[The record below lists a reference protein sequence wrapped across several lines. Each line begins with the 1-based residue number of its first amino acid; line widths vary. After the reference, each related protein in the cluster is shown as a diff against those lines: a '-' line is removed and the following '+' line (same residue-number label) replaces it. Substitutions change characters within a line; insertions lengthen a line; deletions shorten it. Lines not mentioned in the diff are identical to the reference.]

1 MEYCALTTD
10 CWTSRNNE
18 SYVGLTIHF
27 LTPDWEF
34 AHFVLEN
41 KELPVSHT
49 AENLAEAL
57 KEILSDWK
65 IQDSK
70 ISCTTIDNAAN
81 VHKSLADVLQWPY
94 LHCFGHT
101 LNLAVKAGLAVTRIS
116 HVQAKC
122 ARVVSFF
129 RRSSKA
135 KYVLTEKQKALGLP
149 EHALL
154 QDVCTRWNST
164 FDMMGRLLEQQ
175 AAVCA
180 AVIEL
185 KRMDLLPSGDDLK
198 LVENVIE
205 VLKPFKDITK
215 NVSGEKYTTVSLVK
229 PLLHHLLTQS
239 LKVKTEDP
247 VSIQHMKAAMEE
259 NFRSR
264 YNLIS
269 YFEWYVFL
277 TLGLRDS
284 HSLFH

>member
-1 MEYCALTTD
+1 M
-10 CWTSRNNE
+10 
-18 SYVGLTIHF
+18 
-27 LTPDWEF
+27 
-34 AHFVLEN
+34 
-41 KELPVSHT
+41 

-57 KEILSDWK
+57 NEIVSDWK
-65 IQDSK
+65 IQGK
-70 ISCTTIDNAAN
+70 IRCTTIDNAAD

-101 LNLAVKAGLAVTRIS
+101 LSLAVKAGLAVKRIS

-135 KYVLTEKQKALGLP
+135 KFVLTEKQKVLGLP

-154 QDVCTRWNST
+154 QDVCTQWNST

-185 KRMDLLPSGDDLK
+185 KRMDLLLSGDDLK

-205 VLKPFKDITK
+205 VLKPFKDITE

-284 HSLFH
+284 HSLAH